1 MTKPKYNCPI
11 LSEAAS
17 LRSKD
22 ITYRVLYAQCLF
34 EQALNEP
41 DKLRGSGDT
50 LAPAIRALDI
60 GEEEVMGAAALLKR
74 VQDESR
80 PLWEREIALS
90 LVFYTPVGAETFE
103 AMQQR
108 DRIMLSGPWIRPMIK
123 VAGGTDVGGIGDK
136 TFGRLALMM
145 LYRSTPVEARTL
157 LVDKMVQ
164 EFRAISGD
172 VTAFVL
178 LLRVMD
184 NDKDP
189 SLVAQLTLDERNA
202 LSADGDEEARA
213 VARLYAMA
221 H

>member
-1 MTKPKYNCPI
+1 MTKPKYKCPI
-11 LSEAAS
+11 LSEAVS
-17 LRSKD
+17 IRDKE

-41 DKLRGSGDT
+41 DKLRNSSDT

-60 GEEEVMGAAALLKR
+60 GEEEVMGVAALLKR
-74 VQDESR
+74 AQDESR
-80 PLWEREIALS
+80 PLWEREIAMS
-90 LVFYTPVGAETFE
+90 LVFYTPQGQKTFE
-103 AMQQR
+103 ELRQR
-108 DRIMLSGPWIRPMIK
+108 DRIMLSGPWIRSMIK
-123 VAGGTDVGGIGDK
+123 VAGGAYDDGIGDK

-145 LYRSTPVEARTL
+145 LYRTTPVEARTL
-157 LVDKMVQ
+157 FVDKMVQ

-189 SLVAQLTLDERNA
+189 SLVAQLTPDERNA